1 MAKFKVS
8 ATDVAFGYV
17 APTERLLRNQVI
29 GFVTLQR
36 IAVVVLYFPTLA
48 AVAALAG
55 TRFDD
60 PRFIVLLGV
69 TWLIG
74 AGGNAGNDLV
84 DVERDKAKWPL
95 RPLPTGLI
103 SKPAAALYVA
113 LLLGIGFLITVIVFN
128 GLAAA
133 VLLSI
138 IVLGYV
144 YARYARDNIG
154 YLTLVIPVSLLP
166 IAIWAAISPETILT
180 PLPWLLAAYS
190 AAVTAFGNVANE
202 ATDRVA
208 VKALFV
214 HFKPFTEVM
223 LYVVGAVCA
232 FVLGAAIILYAHV
245 SLVAL
250 VVLIIVTA
258 FTLSAARYLGSNRS
272 PETLKKAFKT
282 VFLSLC
288 IFSLTLAVFVWF
300 K

>member
-1 MAKFKVS
+1 MAGFKLS
-8 ATDVAFGYV
+8 AADMAFGYA
-17 APTERLLRNQVI
+17 APTERSLRNKVI
-29 GFVTLQR
+29 GFLMLQR
-36 IAVVVLYFPTLA
+36 IAVIVLYFPTVA

-55 TRFDD
+55 TRFND
-60 PRFIVLLGV
+60 PRFIVLLAL
-69 TWLIG
+69 TWLVG
-74 AGGNAGNDLV
+74 AAGNAGNDLV
-84 DVERDKAKWPL
+84 DTERDKAKWPL

-113 LLLGIGFLITVIVFN
+113 LLLGIGFVITVVVFN
-128 GLAAA
+128 ELAAV

-138 IVLGYV
+138 IVSGYV

-154 YLTLVIPVSLLP
+154 YLTLIIPVSLLP

-180 PLPWLLAAYS
+180 PLPWLLAAFS

-214 HFKPFTEVM
+214 HFKPFTEVVI
-223 LYVVGAVCA
+223 YVVGAICA
-232 FVLGAAIILYAHV
+232 LILGAAILWCARV

-250 VVLIIVTA
+250 AVLIIVTA

-282 VFLSLC
+282 VVLSSC
-288 IFSLTLAVFVWF
+288 IFSLTLAVSVWF